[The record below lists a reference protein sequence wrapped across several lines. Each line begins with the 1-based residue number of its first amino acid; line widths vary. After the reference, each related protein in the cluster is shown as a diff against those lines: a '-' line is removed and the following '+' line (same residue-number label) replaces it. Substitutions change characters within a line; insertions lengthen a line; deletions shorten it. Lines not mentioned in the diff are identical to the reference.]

1 MGKFIVVCAAVLA
14 VSVAPLLVLAAAGG
28 ITEPGIALIVAPPG
42 LKPEDIIAQAGL
54 AEIGPER
61 APFGAFAQI
70 DTLNDVKKLQQAGA
84 VFVLDGR
91 KVLELCS

>member
-1 MGKFIVVCAAVLA
+1 MGKFTVVCAAILA
-14 VSVAPLLVLAAAGG
+14 VAAAPLMFLAVAGG
-28 ITEPGIALIVAPPG
+28 VSEPGVALIVARPG
-42 LKPEDIIAQAGL
+42 LSPETIIAAAGL

-70 DTLNDVKKLQQAGA
+70 DTLDDVKKLQQAGA